1 MKRLKYI
8 LLILSVFTFFY
19 MACEAPKTYPDT
31 PEVSFK
37 SVSLE
42 NAIDSLQNE
51 VKRVKLTIKVVDG
64 DGDIGIIDDYGNIY
78 PTFIDRDSVDLYID
92 LLQKVDGVFEKVNL
106 FFPYNYA
113 TPYLAPE
120 GQNKT
125 LIADLEVNFDITE
138 QYDTIK
144 YSFYIYDRALHK
156 SNVAESPEIP
166 FDTLGI
172 IYSK

>member
-1 MKRLKYI
+1 MLY
-8 LLILSVFTFFY
+8 
-19 MACEAPKTYPDT
+19 
-31 PEVSFK
+31 EV
-37 SVSLE
+37 
-42 NAIDSLQNE
+42 I
-51 VKRVKLTIKVVDG
+51 T
-64 DGDIGIIDDYGNIY
+64 
-78 PTFIDRDSVDLYID
+78 
-92 LLQKVDGVFEKVNL
+92 
-106 FFPYNYA
+106 
-113 TPYLAPE
+113 YLAPE

>member
-1 MKRLKYI
+1 MKRIIDI
-8 LLILSVFTFFY
+8 LLIFSVFAFVYT
-19 MACEAPKTYPDT
+19 ACEAPKVFPDT

-42 NAIDSLQNE
+42 NAVDSLQNQ
-51 VKRVKLTIKVVDG
+51 VKRVKLTIHVADG

-78 PTFIDRDSVDLYID
+78 PTFINMDSVDLYID

-113 TPYLAPE
+113 TPYLEPQ

-125 LIADLEVNFDITE
+125 LIVDLEVSFDITE

-166 FDTLGI
+166 FDTLGT